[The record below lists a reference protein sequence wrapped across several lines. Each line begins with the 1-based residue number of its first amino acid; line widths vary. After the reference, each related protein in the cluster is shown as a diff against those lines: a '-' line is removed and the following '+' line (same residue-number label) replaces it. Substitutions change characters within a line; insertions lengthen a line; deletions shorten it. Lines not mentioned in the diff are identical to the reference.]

1 MNSFFI
7 QRNTVS
13 ICKIG
18 HVQARKPRWLFLN
31 HTILLRIQT
40 LPSEHPVDK
49 TCESLYMHKRMRLPK
64 YIFVMDSVWRWLK
77 REFSLMFQRAPQTN
91 IRVCYIHLDFGYLKT
106 ATKEPKLTSK
116 EMVRHV
122 HHVFNM
128 VSMVFVCQIRGNSF
142 CLISCML

>member
-1 MNSFFI
+1 MKWFQYAKLVTCRLANLVDFSLI
-7 QRNTVS
+7 T
-13 ICKIG
+13 
-18 HVQARKPRWLFLN
+18 LFYCVCAPFRASCWQN
-31 HTILLRIQT
+31 
-40 LPSEHPVDK
+40 
-49 TCESLYMHKRMRLPK
+49 CESLYMHKRMRLPK